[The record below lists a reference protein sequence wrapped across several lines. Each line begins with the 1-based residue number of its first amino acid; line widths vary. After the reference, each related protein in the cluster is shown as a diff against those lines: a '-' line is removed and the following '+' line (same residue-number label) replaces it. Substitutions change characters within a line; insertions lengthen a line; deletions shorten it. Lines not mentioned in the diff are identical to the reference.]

1 MMLRHH
7 FLCRYFCICSEPQ
20 PDPVFAILFI
30 YSKDAVCMSQ
40 FSFAEALLA
49 WFDVHGRHDLPWQ
62 VIDDPYQVW
71 VSEIMLQQTQV
82 KTVLQ
87 YFERFISRFPTVEAL
102 GQASWDDVAPY
113 WAGLGY
119 YARARNL
126 HKAAGIV
133 SQQGHFPSTLQQ
145 WIELPGIGPSTAGA
159 LMSLGLRQYGVIMD
173 GNVKRVL
180 ARFFAI
186 EDDLS
191 KPVHERAMWQLAEI
205 LCPTE
210 RNHDYTQAI
219 MDLGATVCTPKKPLC
234 LYCPMQQHCKAH
246 QQGLETELPFK
257 KPKKAVPIKSAQVL
271 VIQSNQQWLWQ
282 QRPNSGLWGG
292 LWCLPIIENPTEF
305 ATQCQALALKKVI
318 QRTEIRHSFTH
329 FTWQLEAICFEV
341 AADQQEH
348 LAIELNGTWLTTQI
362 ATEIGIPTAMKKLIS
377 ALSL

>member
-1 MMLRHH
+1 MT
-7 FLCRYFCICSEPQ
+7 F
-20 PDPVFAILFI
+20 
-30 YSKDAVCMSQ
+30 K
-40 FSFAEALLA
+40 FSDALLS
-49 WFDVHGRHDLPWQ
+49 WFDLHGRHDLPWQ
-62 VIDDPYQVW
+62 VADDPYKVW

-87 YFERFISRFPTVEAL
+87 YFERFMQRFPTVEDL
-102 GQASWDDVAPY
+102 GLASWDDVAPY

-133 SQQGHFPSTLQQ
+133 RQQARLPTTLEEWQA
-145 WIELPGIGPSTAGA
+145 LPGIGPSTAGA

-180 ARFFAI
+180 SRFFAI

-191 KPVHERAMWQLAEI
+191 KPVHERTMWKLAKE

-219 MDLGATVCTPKKPLC
+219 MDLGATICTPKKPLC

-246 QQGLETELPFK
+246 AQGIETELPYK
-257 KPKKAVPIKSAQVL
+257 KPKKPVPVKAAQVML
-271 VIQSNQQWLWQ
+271 LQSAGEWLWL

-292 LWCLPIIENPTEF
+292 LWCLPIFEQSDEF
-305 ATQCQALALKKVI
+305 QRKSQQLGLKHILSHTQI
-318 QRTEIRHSFTH
+318 SHSFTH
-329 FTWQLEAICFEV
+329 FTWLLDATAFTVSE
-341 AADQQEH
+341 DQKEH
-348 LAIELNGTWLTTQI
+348 LAIELNAQWFTPEQ
-362 ATEIGIPTAMKKLIS
+362 ATALGIPTAMKKLIS
-377 ALSL
+377 AVNL

>member
-1 MMLRHH
+1 
-7 FLCRYFCICSEPQ
+7 
-20 PDPVFAILFI
+20 
-30 YSKDAVCMSQ
+30 MSQ
-40 FSFAEALLA
+40 FSFSDALLT
-49 WFDVHGRHDLPWQ
+49 WFDQHGRHDLPWQ
-62 VIDDPYQVW
+62 VADDPYKVW

-87 YFERFISRFPTVEAL
+87 YFDKFIQRFPTVDDL

-126 HKAAGIV
+126 HKAARVV
-133 SQQGHFPSTLQQ
+133 SQQGHFPNTLEH
-145 WIELPGIGPSTAGA
+145 WMELSGIGRSTAGA

-180 ARFFAI
+180 SRFFGI

-191 KPVHERAMWQLAEI
+191 KPVHEREMWKLAES

-234 LYCPMQQHCKAH
+234 LYCPMQQHCQAH
-246 QQGLETELPFK
+246 QQGLETELPYK
-257 KPKKAVPIKSAQVL
+257 KPKKPVPVKTGKVL
-271 VIQSNQQWLWQ
+271 LIESQGQWLWE

-292 LWCLPIIENPTEF
+292 LWSLPIFESEAELQQICER
-305 ATQCQALALKKVI
+305 LKLVSNVESVQI
-318 QRTEIRHSFTH
+318 SHSFTH
-329 FTWQLEAICFEV
+329 FTWILTAHIIHVEK
-341 AADQQEH
+341 DQAEYLQ
-348 LAIELNGTWLTTQI
+348 AELGGEWLTPQKATQM
-362 ATEIGIPTAMKKLIS
+362 GIPTAMKKLIS
-377 ALSL
+377 AIKI

>member
-1 MMLRHH
+1 MFM
-7 FLCRYFCICSEPQ
+7 F
-20 PDPVFAILFI
+20 VF
-30 YSKDAVCMSQ
+30 SD
-40 FSFAEALLA
+40 ALLE

-62 VIDDPYQVW
+62 VADDPYKVW

-87 YFERFISRFPTVEAL
+87 YFERFIQRFPTVQDL
-102 GQASWDDVAPY
+102 GTASWDEVAPY

-133 SQQGHFPSTLQQ
+133 ASQGYFPRSLEE
-145 WIELPGIGPSTAGA
+145 WIALPGIGRSTAGA

-191 KPVHERAMWQLAEI
+191 KPVHERALWELAEQ
-205 LCPTE
+205 LCPVD

-234 LYCPMQQHCKAH
+234 LYCPMQQYCKAH
-246 QQGLETELPFK
+246 QQGLENELPFK
-257 KPKKAVPIKSAQVL
+257 KAKKPVPVKAAQVL
-271 VIQSNQQWLWQ
+271 LIQSGDEWLWQ

-292 LWCLPIIENPTEF
+292 LWCLPIIEDTHAFEQLCQQLGLKNLVQK
-305 ATQCQALALKKVI
+305 TQI
-318 QRTEIRHSFTH
+318 SHSFTH
-329 FTWQLEAICFEV
+329 FTWQLEAMVFAVDE
-341 AADQQEH
+341 DQQEH
-348 LAIELNGTWLTTQI
+348 LAIELQGFWMNPET
-362 ATEIGIPTAMKKLIS
+362 AVNAGIPTAMKKLIS
-377 ALSL
+377 TVNL